1 MKPQAEFSVSDDQI
15 GSAPSNEP
23 AQGAKQ
29 SDREVLISGCGIG
42 GLAAAL
48 SIAATGAKVRV
59 FEKREDPSEEGAG
72 IQIGPNG
79 TRILQELGLADALR
93 DHIAV
98 PESLRVFEGHSGS
111 KLKALPLGPWLAERH
126 DAPYWVLHRVDL
138 HKALREKAEK
148 HPSISLQLGVEITD
162 ARTTANGVEIFSG
175 SELAGTGDLLVA
187 ADGLRSKLRATLFDT
202 GELRY
207 TGKSAAR
214 TVIARGDAPDGI
226 PKDDVGIWLAPEGH
240 VVHYPV
246 RQGRELAIIVI
257 RNSASPDQGWATKI
271 EPEWV
276 LNAVAGFASPVRK
289 LVSASTD
296 WRKWALFGTPA
307 FRTWKSGRVVLLGD
321 AAHPIL
327 PFFAQGAVLAL
338 EDAHVLAKE
347 LANHSNIETALEAYS
362 RARLP
367 RATAVQE
374 ASKRNGEIYHL
385 SAPMSLARNMTLRL
399 APPKQ
404 LMARYDWLYGWR

>member
-1 MKPQAEFSVSDDQI
+1 M
-15 GSAPSNEP
+15 
-23 AQGAKQ
+23 QGARK
-29 SDREVLISGCGIG
+29 SGREVLISGCGIG

-48 SIAATGAKVRV
+48 AIAATGAKVRV
-59 FEKREDPSEEGAG
+59 FEKRKDPSEEGAG

-79 TRILQELGLADALR
+79 TRILQDLGVADALR
-93 DHIAV
+93 EHVAI
-98 PESLRVFEGHSGS
+98 PEALQVFEGRSGS
-111 KLKALPLGPWLAERH
+111 RLNAMPLGPWLADRH
-126 DAPYWVLHRVDL
+126 GAPYWVLHRIDL
-138 HKALREKAEK
+138 HKALREKAEQ
-148 HPSISLQLGVEITD
+148 HPSITLQLGVAITD
-162 ARTTANGVEIFSG
+162 AKTTADGIEIFSDG
-175 SELAGTGDLLVA
+175 QLVGTGNLLVA
-187 ADGLRSKLRATLFDT
+187 ADGLRSTLRQKLFDA
-202 GELRY
+202 GELKY

-214 TVIARGDAPDGI
+214 TVIARSEVPDGI
-226 PKDDVGIWLAPEGH
+226 PKDDVAIWLAPEGH

-246 RQGRELAIIVI
+246 RQGRELAIVVI
-257 RNSASPDQGWATKI
+257 RNTTTPDEGWATQV

-276 LNAVAGFASPVRK
+276 LSAVAGFANPVRQ
-289 LVSASTD
+289 LISASSD

-307 FRTWKSGRVVLLGD
+307 FRTWRNGRIVLLGD

-347 LANHSNIETALEAYS
+347 LASQSEIESALEAYS

-367 RATAVQE
+367 RATTVQN
-374 ASKRNGEIYHL
+374 ASKRNGEIYHM
-385 SAPMSLARNMTLRL
+385 SQPMSLARNMTLRL